1 MIKMPK
7 KSKDTRFKHY
17 ERKIKSPFII
27 YSDFESILDP
37 EENGKQ
43 NLDESY
49 TNKYR
54 KHVAYSYDHELVFFD
69 DNSRNPFKSYLG
81 GHAIDN
87 IMNSMLEENKNTG
100 VM

>member
-7 KSKDTRFKHY
+7 KSKYSRFKHY
-17 ERKIKSPFII
+17 ERKIKSPFMI
-27 YSDFESILDP
+27 YADFESILDP

-54 KHVAYSYDHELVFFD
+54 KHVAYSYDHKLVFF
-69 DNSRNPFKSYLG
+69 
-81 GHAIDN
+81 
-87 IMNSMLEENKNTG
+87 
-100 VM
+100 